1 MTDAIV
7 KNSSIARII
16 LNMNLNLR
24 QLVQLT

>member
-16 LNMNLNLR
+16 LNMNLNLK